1 MPSGST
7 LQPIQHS
14 YLSPSFERA
23 QVVDAMRLG
32 LFSCPPDTPLAYVAR
47 MMATYRIHVVV
58 VSALGAD
65 HEESTAWGIVSDLDL
80 AALAALGEIDGRTA
94 GDSAATPVVMVAS
107 DETLTR
113 AAQLMAEHGTA
124 HVVVVDPLTAQPAG
138 VLSTLDLA
146 QVVATHQP
154 VLV

>member
-1 MPSGST
+1 MTDKALLDQVRVAEAMHVGVVTCP
-7 LQPIQHS
+7 LEAP
-14 YLSPSFERA
+14 LSEVA
-23 QVVDAMRLG
+23 G
-32 LFSCPPDTPLAYVAR
+32 L
-47 MMATYRIHVVV
+47 MAFHRIHCVVV
-58 VSALGAD
+58 REDDEPQTAGGAP
-65 HEESTAWGIVSDLDL
+65 WGIVSDRDL
-80 AALAALGEIDGRTA
+80 AAMAALGEIDGRTA

-146 QVVATHQP
+146 QVVATHQS